1 MKQFLSLLAIA
12 VLFLTSCETGH
23 KKKEKHVNASVY
35 TTTVVN
41 STPNT
46 DDDFIYWYIIMADNG
61 GCYTYSSPTQVNSFT
76 GVNWSYSS
84 SMPSS
89 LSGVQSQ
96 PVEISQS
103 ELTSEVSESTTEASE
118 ASEGDGGGEGADG
131 SGEGGGDG
139 GGDSGGDSGGGDS
152 GGGDGGGGDGG
163 GGGD

>member
-23 KKKEKHVNASVY
+23 KKKGKHVNASVY
-35 TTTVVN
+35 VTTAAN
-41 STPNT
+41 STPST
-46 DDDFIYWYIIMADNG
+46 TDDFIYWYVIMGDNG
-61 GCYTYSSPTQVNSFT
+61 GYYTYSSPTQVSSFT
-76 GVNWSYSS
+76 GVNWTYAS

-89 LSGVQSQ
+89 VSGVTPQE
-96 PVEISQS
+96 VEISQTDLS
-103 ELTSEVSESTTEASE
+103 PEVAEATTEASE
-118 ASEGDGGGEGADG
+118 ASEGDGGGESADG
-131 SGEGGGDG
+131 NGEGGGDG